1 MATPPSHLQNLLPGD
16 ACLGLQRVEERDGRI
31 SILASVTCPTAL
43 CPTCRRSSSR
53 IHSRYWRTVRD
64 LPWQGAVVELRIE
77 LRRFRCRSRDCARK
91 TFVERL
97 PRVLG
102 IHARQTA
109 RLSETIRL
117 IG

>member
-1 MATPPSHLQNLLPGD
+1 
-16 ACLGLQRVEERDGRI
+16 
-31 SILASVTCPTAL
+31 
-43 CPTCRRSSSR
+43 
-53 IHSRYWRTVRD
+53 
-64 LPWQGAVVELRIE
+64 VELRIE

-117 IG
+117 IGYALGGEAGARLAQRLGVETKSRYDIAPSETKSYARLITRRGRRG